1 MPEAEYPAGAL
12 IDVFQYLGSLKHG
25 VWKRME
31 RAVNRCKYTS
41 IVLNKQFIHDFN
53 LFAFV
58 QALSILIQ
66 TRHILT

>member
-31 RAVNRCKYTS
+31 RAVNHCKYTP
-41 IVLNKQFIHDFN
+41 IVLNKQFIHD
-53 LFAFV
+53 LFASV
-58 QALSILIQ
+58 QALSLLIQ